1 MAHTISPKINAHG
14 ALLDAGGAGL
24 CERVDVFLLRP
35 LIFLRFF
42 VKKLPLPELSE
53 LSQEIHRSNLF
64 SQLYQKTHFS
74 TTCARPTLKILSVI
88 AFSSPVRLPAG
99 C

>member
-24 CERVDVFLLRP
+24 CERVDVVLLRP
-35 LIFLRFF
+35 LKFLRFF

-53 LSQEIHRSNLF
+53 LS
-64 SQLYQKTHFS
+64 
-74 TTCARPTLKILSVI
+74 
-88 AFSSPVRLPAG
+88 
-99 C
+99 